1 MLLLPHITNTCHNG
15 RTHAPFSWQNY
26 LFYNHLRVASGYV
39 CISLCF
45 LSFDLLGPTHAD
57 SLQDVYYAFQWCSYI
72 CNASVPSKWG
82 LLLINLTISP
92 FLLSILLGMILFCVK
107 ALFSV
112 MNNSLNLYFL
122 IQGQRMASKFGN
134 RGAYASCTWWW
145 WSRWC
150 ACSFTTW
157 WTLYKK

>member
-1 MLLLPHITNTCHNG
+1 MLLLLHITNTCHNG

-26 LFYNHLRVASGYV
+26 LFYNHLWVASGYG
-39 CISLCF
+39 CISLCL
-45 LSFDLLGPTHAD
+45 LSFDLLGPTHA
-57 SLQDVYYAFQWCSYI
+57 FQWCSY
-72 CNASVPSKWG
+72 AMLVY
-82 LLLINLTISP
+82 LLNEGFCWSTWLHRTSP